1 MLKKLDLYII
11 KKFLG
16 TFIFAIA
23 LIIIIVI
30 IFDISEKIDDF
41 IEKKAGLYNIIFEYY
56 LNFIPYFVNLFSP
69 LFTFIAVVFFTSK
82 LAANTEIIAILS
94 SGISFRRLLRPYL
107 ISALLIGVMTF
118 YLANFLIP
126 KVNVNRL
133 KFEKQYIRGKG
144 RTTHT
149 DIHLQLDRNIFL
161 YMESFDLDNNTG
173 YRFSL
178 EKINETG
185 LYYKL
190 TADQIIY
197 DSINDK
203 WLIRNYIE
211 RTINGLKETFK
222 RDNEMLL
229 TMAVKPLDLSK
240 ETKDVEVMDYK
251 QLRDFIKQEKIRGS
265 DRVKFYEIEKY
276 QRISYPFATLILTLI
291 GASLASKKVRGGIGL
306 NLALG
311 LVITFS
317 FILFMKISTVFATF
331 GNLPPLLA
339 TWIPIF
345 IFGILSVYIIKK
357 TPK

>member
-1 MLKKLDLYII
+1 MLKKLDIYII
-11 KKFLG
+11 RKFLG
-16 TFIFAIA
+16 TFVYAIA
-23 LIIIIVI
+23 LIIIVVI

-41 IEKKAGLYNIIFEYY
+41 IEKKAPLYNIIFDYY

-82 LAANTEIIAILS
+82 LAVNTEIIAILS
-94 SGISFRRLLRPYL
+94 SGISFKRLLRPYI
-107 ISALLIGVMTF
+107 ISSILLGLMTF

-126 KVNVNRL
+126 KVNAKRL

-149 DIHLQLDRNIFL
+149 DIHLQLDKNTFL
-161 YMESFDLDNNTG
+161 YMESYDLEINTG

-178 EKINETG
+178 EKINESG

-197 DSINDK
+197 DTFANK
-203 WLIRNYIE
+203 WIIRNYIE
-211 RTINGLKETFK
+211 RTLNGLKETFK
-222 RDNEMLL
+222 RDNEMSIN
-229 TMAVKPLDLSK
+229 MEVKPNELSK
-240 ETKDVEVMDYK
+240 ETKDAEVMDYK
-251 QLRDFIKQEKIRGS
+251 QLRSFIKQERIRGS
-265 DRVKFYEIEKY
+265 DRIKFYEIEKY

-291 GASLASKKVRGGIGL
+291 GAALASKKVRGGIGL

-311 LVITFS
+311 LIITFS
-317 FILFMKISTVFATF
+317 YILFMKISTVFSTF
-331 GNLPPLLA
+331 GNLPPIIA
-339 TWIPIF
+339 TWIPTI
-345 IFGILSVYIIKK
+345 IFGVLTIYVIKK